1 MREFP
6 ERLEGFG
13 RLMEG
18 RIHLRCPKCG
28 RKMRNIRREKNDHP
42 KAVLVEILCPEC
54 VGGDFGEEVFFYDG
68 NGDEICDPI
77 T

>member
-1 MREFP
+1 
-6 ERLEGFG
+6 
-13 RLMEG
+13 
-18 RIHLRCPKCG
+18 
-28 RKMRNIRREKNDHP
+28 MRNIRREKNDHP